1 MASAAYRGGMEDI
14 VAAKASLRRQIAGAR
29 AARPPQQRAA
39 DAEALARRVT
49 ALPTLSRPTTVAAY
63 ASFGTEPG
71 TGS

>member
-39 DAEALARRVT
+39 DAEALA
-49 ALPTLSRPTTVAAY
+49 
-63 ASFGTEPG
+63 
-71 TGS
+71 